1 MEPYPPPPPHR
12 PAGTEPAG
20 LGVRAGARVIDFL
33 IVFGVL
39 LFLAVVTGSSWG
51 MPITGVLAAGYEVL
65 FVWFRG
71 ATPGKRAL
79 GLRVVVAG
87 GAGPGGLGGPGG
99 WGSDAGMGPAA
110 GAPRGDEGPV
120 GRAAA
125 PGVPLSSSVFRWA
138 VLGAWA
144 LLDGE
149 PDPESTG
156 LFQLVGFVVIVV
168 AVVMIAT
175 RPDRRGP
182 HDLVGSTQVV
192 RTVR

>member
-33 IVFGVL
+33 IVFGAL
-39 LFLAVVTGSSWG
+39 LFLTVVTGSSWG

-87 GAGPGGLGGPGG
+87 GRATGPDG
-99 WGSDAGMGPAA
+99 WGSDAGTAPGMA
-110 GAPRGDEGPV
+110 GGEAWGDDGPV

-138 VLGAWA
+138 VLGVWA

-156 LFQLVGFVVIVV
+156 LFQLVGFVVIVA